1 MPSPATT
8 GPAPRSTATHTYF
21 EDLEIGVV
29 LETPGMTI
37 TEAHVGLFAGLVGE
51 RSADPFA
58 VPDLL
63 PLCLSSGLGW
73 RTDTPP
79 LVVLAFMGF
88 EWRSH
93 MPVRVGDTLHARSH
107 TAAKRAM
114 REGGVVFEERE
125 IVNHRGEVVQSCRIT
140 LLVARRPAS

>member
-1 MPSPATT
+1 VPSRATT
-8 GPAPRSTATHTYF
+8 GPAPRKASTHTYF
-21 EDLEIGVV
+21 EDLAIGVV

-93 MPVRVGDTLHARSH
+93 APVRVGDTLHARSH

-140 LLVARRPAS
+140 LLVARRPVS